1 MSATPSP
8 DKEEKDPQNE
18 GTPKPAETDTF
29 AMALAVPSSENDF
42 AALLQKRA
50 KQRKDREDEAV
61 AGLRVQV
68 ARLEAALQ
76 AETKRRVT
84 LTQQLQDQAT
94 AEWERLEQQLTSD
107 YHALATQAD
116 HRWLALEDRL
126 TLLEDRWKADV
137 LAAEQATTQTAD
149 LLESKLTEF
158 DTQVRQATAQR
169 EALHQEMVQKLQQLE
184 IQVKE
189 SWDTEVEARQ
199 AAVADLQAHWEASQ
213 KKDQQDD
220 SNNRDV
226 TARLEADVQALR
238 SALVQERLERQ
249 QQDEALVQSLQAY
262 SQHLQESLAG
272 IL

>member
-1 MSATPSP
+1 METSPFAGAT
-8 DKEEKDPQNE
+8 
-18 GTPKPAETDTF
+18 
-29 AMALAVPSSENDF
+29 ALALPTPENDTF
-42 AALLQKRA
+42 AALLKKRA
-50 KQRKDREDEAV
+50 QQRKDREDAAV

-94 AEWERLEQQLTSD
+94 AEWERVESALRAD

-137 LAAEQATTQTAD
+137 LAAEQATTQTAEM
-149 LLESKLTEF
+149 LETKLTEF
-158 DTQVRQATAQR
+158 DTQVRQTAAQR
-169 EALHQEMVQKLQQLE
+169 EALHQEMVQKMEQLE
-184 IQVKE
+184 IKLKE
-189 SWDTEVEARQ
+189 TWDTEVEARQ

-213 KKDQQDD
+213 KKDQEDNSTTQ
-220 SNNRDV
+220 DV
-226 TARLEADVQALR
+226 TSRLETDVQALR

-262 SQHLQESLAG
+262 SRHLQESLAG